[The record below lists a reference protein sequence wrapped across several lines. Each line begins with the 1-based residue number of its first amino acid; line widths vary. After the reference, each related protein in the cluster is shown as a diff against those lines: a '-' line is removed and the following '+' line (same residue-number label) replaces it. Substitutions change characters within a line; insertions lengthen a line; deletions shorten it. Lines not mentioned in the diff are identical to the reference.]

1 MQSDLL
7 SKQLVFTFANK
18 IMKKQEKNQ
27 RLNNTKNRNK
37 NEVGEFK
44 LKTKEKMKSG
54 NQNKQT

>member
-18 IMKKQEKNQ
+18 IMKKQEKIQ

-37 NEVGEFK
+37 NEVGQFK
-44 LKTKEKMKSG
+44 
-54 NQNKQT
+54 